1 VAVAL
6 AASAPMCFVSVEE
19 PRQATPWR
27 KTAAQCRSAMASH
40 IQERTMEE
48 FTLEFDALEARRKA
62 ALEKLRTTTDQNEIK
77 RLQDELVE
85 IDSAFA
91 TLGEEDA

>member
-1 VAVAL
+1 
-6 AASAPMCFVSVEE
+6 
-19 PRQATPWR
+19 
-27 KTAAQCRSAMASH
+27 
-40 IQERTMEE
+40 MEE

-62 ALEKLRTTTDQNEIK
+62 ALEKLRTTTDQNEIR

>member
-1 VAVAL
+1 
-6 AASAPMCFVSVEE
+6 
-19 PRQATPWR
+19 
-27 KTAAQCRSAMASH
+27 
-40 IQERTMEE
+40 MEE

-62 ALEKLRTTTDQNEIK
+62 ALEKLRTTTDPTEIK
-77 RLQDELVE
+77 RLQDELAD